1 MTVRAPASRFHRP
14 VLSLRR
20 TSDVGLSFA
29 MGAIVAVLMML
40 LPMQA
45 ALASSIVG
53 AFVILAL
60 VDTRVAVLALLLVR
74 SSMDVTATVP
84 LLSASGSANVN
95 AAAMM
100 SFLAI
105 GLAVAHVALAHL
117 DVGRIPLARPMA
129 LFLAV
134 SFAGVA
140 LAPDKAV
147 AFQDWVRMVGSF
159 AIYVLVVDLVE
170 TPAQQRWLVR
180 ILLASVLAPVAV
192 GLWQYATNTGNTDTP
207 GLVRMYGTFT
217 HPSPYSFFLVQMV
230 PLAAVFFVHTR
241 SKFARLGLGV
251 LLPAMVFCIFEAQT
265 RGAWVGLVVSVMVFS
280 FARARWTLIFIPL
293 IAGAMYFGMS
303 SVRARI
309 SDATSTTGSVL
320 WRQQQ
325 WENALGVASTP
336 QIATVGAGLGAV
348 ETDTGQPTHN
358 EYLRLL
364 VETGAIGLTI
374 VLVLYVRL
382 WRLAR
387 DAQRD
392 ASNSFERDVLL
403 AFMMAFVG
411 RAAIALSDNVIVH
424 PALDWY
430 FWAAAGLVIAMGG
443 SYRRQRAGRR
453 APATDAPA
461 A

>member
-1 MTVRAPASRFHRP
+1 
-14 VLSLRR
+14 
-20 TSDVGLSFA
+20 
-29 MGAIVAVLMML
+29 
-40 LPMQA
+40 
-45 ALASSIVG
+45 
-53 AFVILAL
+53 
-60 VDTRVAVLALLLVR
+60 
-74 SSMDVTATVP
+74 
-84 LLSASGSANVN
+84 
-95 AAAMM
+95 
-100 SFLAI
+100 
-105 GLAVAHVALAHL
+105 
-117 DVGRIPLARPMA
+117 
-129 LFLAV
+129 
-134 SFAGVA
+134 
-140 LAPDKAV
+140 
-147 AFQDWVRMVGSF
+147 
-159 AIYVLVVDLVE
+159 
-170 TPAQQRWLVR
+170 
-180 ILLASVLAPVAV
+180 V

-358 EYLRLL
+358 EDLRVL